1 MSLAELTARCS
12 KLEKELSATRKELA
26 KARLAL
32 QRKKDTSPPLTTNAA
47 VDALSTVLKHM
58 LPEALLEARSEAA
71 ARIAALQHRLS
82 IVEARAFTSETSAE
96 GFRNEVWTAAHA
108 GLADWVDQEEAL
120 LDVCHLVEF
129 EDGGG

>member
-1 MSLAELTARCS
+1 MSLTELTARCS
-12 KLEKELSATRKELA
+12 KLEKELSATRQELA

-32 QRKKDTSPPLTTNAA
+32 QRKDTSPPLTTNAA

-82 IVEARAFTSETSAE
+82 SVEARAFTSEASAE
-96 GFRNEVWTAAHA
+96 GFRHEIWTAAHA
-108 GLADWVDQEEAL
+108 GLAGWVEQEEAL

-129 EDGGG
+129 ENAEY